1 MIFWGMIRG
10 HDLGYDSGVWFA
22 QIENH
27 AFSKIC
33 TRSKKTQ
40 PNMSQLFLEDFAL
53 CCTGRSWLV
62 SYLAQVSI
70 YTLHTCRTMVEFGTI
85 QQSRRSA
92 SHASCRHAKIGIIST
107 QFGPRPLSKHVQAL
121 SWCPPASAMSGW
133 ASSPDASSSKRSPKA
148 SPGFWLNTNAFTHA
162 SRKSEGIQKRAR
174 SEAKA
179 LRVASSVLGVPGL
192 IRLKTPSSWVR
203 VCTCGTEVLVVESL
217 SKAKKHRSRCSCSK
231 IPHGHGCI
239 YRLQWATKR
248 RHGHQ
253 WTYANQSGSTRMTGS
268 SPQTNQTVTSR
279 RSLVR
284 RLQFKSSYDLNMRW
298 KTCAL
303 CAAPFVSLRFSTD
316 HGQNRGHQQ
325 CQPGQGYEGHLQA
338 VLPKFHKISMS
349 SSRSGFSSSSWAS
362 SSMSWRSVLIRTS
375 KPSSCEE
382 RPRISFCQKAS
393 MLRTSGCMQGTSSMK
408 GCVWS
413 SGWARTASILDTV
426 KPQYF
431 SINHL
436 YVFNCS
442 L

>member
-1 MIFWGMIRG
+1 
-10 HDLGYDSGVWFA
+10 
-22 QIENH
+22 
-27 AFSKIC
+27 
-33 TRSKKTQ
+33 
-40 PNMSQLFLEDFAL
+40 MSQLFLEDFAL

-92 SHASCRHAKIGIIST
+92 CHASCRHAKIGIIST

-248 RHGHQ
+248 KHGHQ

-279 RSLVR
+279 HVGHLWGDCSSNHHMTWTCAEKPARSAQLLSWVSIFQPIMGR
-284 RLQFKSSYDLNMRW
+284 IAGISSASRGRAMKVTCKQCCQNFIKFQCLPLDQGSQAQAGLPVPCLDVLCWYAHPNHLLAKNAHAYPSARKPACFEPLAACRGPRRW
-298 KTCAL
+298 KVAFGRL
-303 CAAPFVSLRFSTD
+303 
-316 HGQNRGHQQ
+316 
-325 CQPGQGYEGHLQA
+325 
-338 VLPKFHKISMS
+338 
-349 SSRSGFSSSSWAS
+349 
-362 SSMSWRSVLIRTS
+362 
-375 KPSSCEE
+375 
-382 RPRISFCQKAS
+382 
-393 MLRTSGCMQGTSSMK
+393 
-408 GCVWS
+408 
-413 SGWARTASILDTV
+413 GWARTASILDTV

>member
-1 MIFWGMIRG
+1 
-10 HDLGYDSGVWFA
+10 
-22 QIENH
+22 
-27 AFSKIC
+27 
-33 TRSKKTQ
+33 
-40 PNMSQLFLEDFAL
+40 MSQLFLEDFAL

-92 SHASCRHAKIGIIST
+92 CHASCRHAKIGIIST

-279 RSLVR
+279 HVGHLWGDC
-284 RLQFKSSYDLNMRW
+284 SSNHHMTW
-298 KTCAL
+298 TCAEKPARSAQLLSWVSVFQPIMGRIAGISSASRGRAMKVTCKQCCQNFIKFQCLPLDQGSQAQAGLPVPCLDVL
-303 CAAPFVSLRFSTD
+303 CWYAHPNHLLAKNAHAYLLPESQHASNLWLHAGDLVDERLRLVVWVGAHREHLGYCETAILFNQSFIRV
-316 HGQNRGHQQ
+316 QL
-325 CQPGQGYEGHLQA
+325 QP
-338 VLPKFHKISMS
+338 IM
-349 SSRSGFSSSSWAS
+349 
-362 SSMSWRSVLIRTS
+362 
-375 KPSSCEE
+375 KPSTVWHM
-382 RPRISFCQKAS
+382 IQ
-393 MLRTSGCMQGTSSMK
+393 GMQHVTHGSL
-408 GCVWS
+408 GAIC
-413 SGWARTASILDTV
+413 LEP
-426 KPQYF
+426 PQHF
-431 SINHL
+431 A
-436 YVFNCS
+436 
-442 L
+442 